1 MHSSFYKKTYHGLHR
16 FDFDKFI
23 SAIQDVK
30 QGVNERL
37 RQWAEYEAQLEKL
50 INWLGD
56 SEVNSVIAGSQ
67 YIVMLNTPKT
77 RTNVNFQAAL
87 KNYCHKSS
95 MEEKQ
100 EQVERFKVRVF
111 FVCKDRWEESPY
123 LVPRK

>member
-1 MHSSFYKKTYHGLHR
+1 MLR

-56 SEVNSVIAGSQ
+56 SEVRSIFDLVKILCPDPNISQ
-67 YIVMLNTPKT
+67 KKIYIIFSGCTEKLLSQILNGREA
-77 RTNVNFQAAL
+77 RT
-87 KNYCHKSS
+87 S
-95 MEEKQ
+95 
-100 EQVERFKVRVF
+100 
-111 FVCKDRWEESPY
+111 
-123 LVPRK
+123 

>member
-1 MHSSFYKKTYHGLHR
+1 MLR

-56 SEVNSVIAGSQ
+56 SEVRSIFDLVYGSKFCALRLLTIQPKRSQ
-67 YIVMLNTPKT
+67 YFPEIKYH
-77 RTNVNFQAAL
+77 F
-87 KNYCHKSS
+87 
-95 MEEKQ
+95 
-100 EQVERFKVRVF
+100 
-111 FVCKDRWEESPY
+111 
-123 LVPRK
+123 

>member
-1 MHSSFYKKTYHGLHR
+1 MLR

-56 SEVNSVIAGSQ
+56 SEVRSIFDLQVKILCPTA
-67 YIVMLNTPKT
+67 LNHPTKKIPI
-77 RTNVNFQAAL
+77 FPI
-87 KNYCHKSS
+87 KNI
-95 MEEKQ
+95 
-100 EQVERFKVRVF
+100 
-111 FVCKDRWEESPY
+111 
-123 LVPRK
+123 

>member
-1 MHSSFYKKTYHGLHR
+1 MLR

-56 SEVNSVIAGSQ
+56 SEVRFTFDLKILCRLLTNQPKRSQ
-67 YIVMLNTPKT
+67 YFPEMKYH
-77 RTNVNFQAAL
+77 F
-87 KNYCHKSS
+87 
-95 MEEKQ
+95 
-100 EQVERFKVRVF
+100 
-111 FVCKDRWEESPY
+111 
-123 LVPRK
+123 

>member
-1 MHSSFYKKTYHGLHR
+1 MIKTNIDQIINYFHFR

-37 RQWAEYEAQLEKL
+37 RQWPEYKAQLEKL

-56 SEVNSVIAGSQ
+56 SE
-67 YIVMLNTPKT
+67 TT
-77 RTNVNFQAAL
+77 L
-87 KNYCHKSS
+87 KNYSNKSS

-100 EQVERFKVRVF
+100 EHVERFKVK
-111 FVCKDRWEESPY
+111 C
-123 LVPRK
+123 VP

>member
-1 MHSSFYKKTYHGLHR
+1 MLR

-56 SEVNSVIAGSQ
+56 SEVRSIFDLQVKILCPTALNHPTKKIPIFPRNEMSFLGCPEKLLSQ
-67 YIVMLNTPKT
+67 ILNGREA
-77 RTNVNFQAAL
+77 RT
-87 KNYCHKSS
+87 S
-95 MEEKQ
+95 
-100 EQVERFKVRVF
+100 
-111 FVCKDRWEESPY
+111 
-123 LVPRK
+123 